1 MQAELKL
8 NARALLL
15 HSDAIASMSQL
26 PKSSRRPHSSAH
38 RSMFVGDERLDAARR
53 AHGQHPDDDAAEHEE
68 LVKQARADR
77 AEPQQSGDRPAAGE
91 RGAEHFGADED

>member
-1 MQAELKL
+1 
-8 NARALLL
+8 
-15 HSDAIASMSQL
+15 
-26 PKSSRRPHSSAH
+26 
-38 RSMFVGDERLDAARR
+38 MFCGDERLDAARR
-53 AHGQHPDDDAAEHEE
+53 AHGQHPEDDAAEHEE